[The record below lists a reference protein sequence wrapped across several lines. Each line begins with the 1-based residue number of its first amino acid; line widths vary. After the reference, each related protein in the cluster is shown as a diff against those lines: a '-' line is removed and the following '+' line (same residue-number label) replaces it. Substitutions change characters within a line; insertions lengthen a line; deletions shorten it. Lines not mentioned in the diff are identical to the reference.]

1 MASHYAPSPATTL
14 GQALVAESSVVLPP
28 EAGSASVPNYR
39 LFRLS
44 SDSQIVGVSETVAF
58 DSDSEVI
65 KYAKAKLDILA
76 IEVWDG
82 LRVVIRL
89 KSTDK

>member
-1 MASHYAPSPATTL
+1 
-14 GQALVAESSVVLPP
+14 
-28 EAGSASVPNYR
+28 VPNYR

-58 DSDSEVI
+58 DSDPEVI